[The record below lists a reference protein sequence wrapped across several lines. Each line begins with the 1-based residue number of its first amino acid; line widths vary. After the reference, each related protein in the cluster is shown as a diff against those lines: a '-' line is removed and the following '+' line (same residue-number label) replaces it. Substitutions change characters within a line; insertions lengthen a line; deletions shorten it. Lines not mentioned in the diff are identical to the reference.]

1 MRHKINAAQELDYT
15 DYLNARDTQN
25 DVGVDIKNPTERL
38 NIENKKTEIVF
49 SKKDNVSQY
58 EGKEVELV
66 TENNL
71 YKIKSATTSATKK
84 ND

>member
-1 MRHKINAAQELDYT
+1 MKVKVEKANVGIYDY
-15 DYLNARDTQN
+15 DSI
-25 DVGVDIKNPTERL
+25 VV

-58 EGKEVELV
+58 DGKEVELV

-71 YKIKSATTSATKK
+71 YKIKSVITSAKKK

>member
-1 MRHKINAAQELDYT
+1 MKVKVEKANVGIYDY
-15 DYLNARDTQN
+15 DSI
-25 DVGVDIKNPTERL
+25 VV

-71 YKIKSATTSATKK
+71 YKIKSVTTSVTKK

>member
-1 MRHKINAAQELDYT
+1 MKVKVEKVNIGIYDY
-15 DYLNARDTQN
+15 DSI
-25 DVGVDIKNPTERL
+25 VV

>member
-1 MRHKINAAQELDYT
+1 MKTKIEKVNIGIYDY
-15 DYLNARDTQN
+15 DSI
-25 DVGVDIKNPTERL
+25 VV

-58 EGKEVELV
+58 EGKEIELV

-71 YKIKSATTSATKK
+71 YKIKTVITSAKKK

>member
-1 MRHKINAAQELDYT
+1 MKVKVEKANVGIYDY
-15 DYLNARDTQN
+15 DSI
-25 DVGVDIKNPTERL
+25 VV

-58 EGKEVELV
+58 EGKEIELV

-71 YKIKSATTSATKK
+71 YKIKSVITSAKKK

>member
-1 MRHKINAAQELDYT
+1 MKVKVEKANVGIYDY
-15 DYLNARDTQN
+15 DSI
-25 DVGVDIKNPTERL
+25 VV

-58 EGKEVELV
+58 EGKEIELV
-66 TENNL
+66 AENNL
-71 YKIKSATTSATKK
+71 YKIKSVITSSKKK

>member
-1 MRHKINAAQELDYT
+1 MKAKVEKVNVGTYDY
-15 DYLNARDTQN
+15 DSI
-25 DVGVDIKNPTERL
+25 VV

-71 YKIKSATTSATKK
+71 YKIKSVTTSVTKK

>member
-1 MRHKINAAQELDYT
+1 MKVKVEKANVGIYDY
-15 DYLNARDTQN
+15 DPI
-25 DVGVDIKNPTERL
+25 VV
-38 NIENKKTEIVF
+38 NIENKQTEIIF

-58 EGKEVELV
+58 EGKEIELV

-71 YKIKSATTSATKK
+71 YKIKSVITSAKKK

>member
-1 MRHKINAAQELDYT
+1 MKVKVEKANVGIYDY
-15 DYLNARDTQN
+15 DSI
-25 DVGVDIKNPTERL
+25 VV
-38 NIENKKTEIVF
+38 NIENKKTEIIF

-58 EGKEVELV
+58 EGKEIELV

-71 YKIKSATTSATKK
+71 YKIKTVITSAKKK